1 MRSPLARLV
10 ALGAFAVSIAA
21 CSNGNGSTLPF
32 AGPPNNAGGNNGSF
46 QSNGSG
52 TALLRFV
59 QGAPDIGGVDVCI
72 DQSPNT
78 ALSNLKYKAVS
89 AAPLSVTSGF
99 AHTIAVYAVPAAGS
113 GTECATAPGSF
124 SNAGVATAPIATTTW
139 NPAANARGYFV
150 LGGRAGLNLGLYFST
165 FSAPFL
171 IAPTS
176 PQAIAINGSPAFG
189 NAGLGYALTTGGPV
203 ANIPGAGNLAFPAPS
218 TPTTT
223 VTKAGTS
230 VLAALPAQPAQFAVG
245 KGVTT
250 GTIVPLAT
258 QPAASGPAG
267 STYVALVVSVDS
279 ATAAGVD
286 VVSAFEPTAGIGF

>member
-46 QSNGSG
+46 QSGGSG
-52 TALLRFV
+52 IALLRFV
-59 QGAPDIGGVDVCI
+59 QGAPDIGAVDVCI
-72 DQSPNT
+72 DQSPST

-89 AAPLSVTSGF
+89 SAPLSVTAGIP
-99 AHTIAVYAVPAAGS
+99 HTIAVYAVPAAGP

-124 SNAGVATAPIATTTW
+124 SNAGVLTAPLATTTW
-139 NPAANARGYFV
+139 NAGVNARGYFV
-150 LGGRAGLNLGLYFST
+150 LGGRVGLNLGLYFSV
-165 FSAPFL
+165 FSTPFL

-189 NAGLGYALTTGGPV
+189 RAGLGYALTTGGPV
-203 ANIPGAGNLAFPAPS
+203 ANIPGAGNLAAPARS
-218 TPTTT
+218 SPTGTVATT
-223 VTKAGTS
+223 GAS

-258 QPAASGPAG
+258 QTAATGPAG

-279 ATAAGVD
+279 ATPAGVD